1 MNDVKQRNR
10 RRRQRKRSQNHK
22 RSVLAI
28 SAVVLM
34 LTVMVSANSMTLKAK
49 NREYQAQE
57 TELKE
62 QIQAEQ
68 DRKKEIKELEKYVG
82 TDKYVE
88 DVAKEKLGLV
98 HDNEIVFKSK
108 YDYKRRMI
116 SFRKRFLKLFSV
128 MYSEERGPTKLAQ
141 IKEQEI
147 FVNPYVVQ
155 MDKFADSLQHLSKTF
170 LNMEAYKGTLSRE
183 EIDEMFEKVT
193 GNVCAGCERRGECLG
208 EKHSV
213 TYQMMYEILCAAEE
227 YGAELN
233 MELKRRLKRQ
243 CLFAPRFL
251 RESLE
256 EFENAKQILM
266 WNHRLVQARE
276 GYARQLTSFAKMIQ
290 YTTRELDAGIFQDD
304 HLEKRIKAALKKE
317 NVKLLSVV
325 FYMTQQGKY
334 EVHLTVK
341 AMKGRVVLA
350 KDVAF
355 LVGKCIGRTMIP
367 RQGERLVIGEE
378 YGTIACMEGAKF
390 QTLQGV
396 ARIGKGLEEISGD
409 TFLMKDLPGG
419 RKGVALSD
427 GMGSGEEAFRDST
440 MVVEMLEELLEAG
453 FPVETAVQ
461 MMNTALVTGREEVK
475 FCTLDVCLFDLYQG
489 SCEFVKAGASA
500 TFIKRKKEV
509 EKIES
514 TTLPIGVVQNIELDR
529 EERNLESGEYVIMVT
544 DGVMD
549 ALPEGTQEEKI
560 VEFIRET
567 DIVNP
572 TEFARGILSQVL
584 KSSGGMPMDDMT
596 VLVIGIWGLS

>member
-1 MNDVKQRNR
+1 
-10 RRRQRKRSQNHK
+10 
-22 RSVLAI
+22 
-28 SAVVLM
+28 
-34 LTVMVSANSMTLKAK
+34 
-49 NREYQAQE
+49 
-57 TELKE
+57 
-62 QIQAEQ
+62 
-68 DRKKEIKELEKYVG
+68 
-82 TDKYVE
+82 
-88 DVAKEKLGLV
+88 
-98 HDNEIVFKSK
+98 
-108 YDYKRRMI
+108 MI

-128 MYSEERGPTKLAQ
+128 MYSEERGTTKLAQ

-233 MELKRRLKRQ
+233 MELKRKLKRQ

-276 GYARQLTSFAKMIQ
+276 GYARQLTSFAKKIQ

-549 ALPEGTQEEKI
+549 ALPEGAQEEKL

>member
-1 MNDVKQRNR
+1 
-10 RRRQRKRSQNHK
+10 
-22 RSVLAI
+22 
-28 SAVVLM
+28 
-34 LTVMVSANSMTLKAK
+34 
-49 NREYQAQE
+49 
-57 TELKE
+57 
-62 QIQAEQ
+62 
-68 DRKKEIKELEKYVG
+68 
-82 TDKYVE
+82 
-88 DVAKEKLGLV
+88 
-98 HDNEIVFKSK
+98 
-108 YDYKRRMI
+108 MI

-128 MYSEERGPTKLAQ
+128 MYSEERGTTKLAK

-147 FVNPYVVQ
+147 FVNPYVIQ

-251 RESLE
+251 GESLE

-276 GYARQLTSFAKMIQ
+276 LTSFAKMIQ

-549 ALPEGTQEEKI
+549 ALPEGAQEEKL

>member
-1 MNDVKQRNR
+1 
-10 RRRQRKRSQNHK
+10 
-22 RSVLAI
+22 
-28 SAVVLM
+28 
-34 LTVMVSANSMTLKAK
+34 
-49 NREYQAQE
+49 
-57 TELKE
+57 
-62 QIQAEQ
+62 
-68 DRKKEIKELEKYVG
+68 
-82 TDKYVE
+82 
-88 DVAKEKLGLV
+88 
-98 HDNEIVFKSK
+98 
-108 YDYKRRMI
+108 MI

-128 MYSEERGPTKLAQ
+128 MYSEERGTTKLAQ

-233 MELKRRLKRQ
+233 MELKRKLKRQ

-276 GYARQLTSFAKMIQ
+276 GYARQLTSLAKMIQ

-549 ALPEGTQEEKI
+549 TLPEGSQEEKL

>member
-1 MNDVKQRNR
+1 
-10 RRRQRKRSQNHK
+10 
-22 RSVLAI
+22 
-28 SAVVLM
+28 
-34 LTVMVSANSMTLKAK
+34 
-49 NREYQAQE
+49 
-57 TELKE
+57 
-62 QIQAEQ
+62 
-68 DRKKEIKELEKYVG
+68 
-82 TDKYVE
+82 
-88 DVAKEKLGLV
+88 
-98 HDNEIVFKSK
+98 
-108 YDYKRRMI
+108 MI

-128 MYSEERGPTKLAQ
+128 MYSEERGTTKLAQ

-453 FPVETAVQ
+453 FPVNTAIQ
-461 MMNTALVTGREEVK
+461 MMNTALVIGREEVR
-475 FCTLDVCLFDLYQG
+475 FSTVDVSLFDLYDG
-489 SCEFVKAGASA
+489 TCEIVKAGAST
-500 TFIKRKKEV
+500 TFIKRKNKV
-509 EKIES
+509 EMIRS
-514 TTLPIGVVQNIELDR
+514 TSLPIGVLADIETDQEKL
-529 EERNLESGEYVIMVT
+529 ELESGDMVIMVT
-544 DGVMD
+544 DGVLDMLTVGEQD
-549 ALPEGTQEEKI
+549 TIMCTLIEQSSL
-560 VEFIRET
+560 
-567 DIVNP
+567 VNP
-572 TEFARGILSQVL
+572 KEFANYLLGQALEWGQSL
-584 KSSGGMPMDDMT
+584 PGDDMT
-596 VLVIGIWGLS
+596 IIVTGIWKL

>member
-1 MNDVKQRNR
+1 
-10 RRRQRKRSQNHK
+10 
-22 RSVLAI
+22 
-28 SAVVLM
+28 
-34 LTVMVSANSMTLKAK
+34 
-49 NREYQAQE
+49 
-57 TELKE
+57 
-62 QIQAEQ
+62 
-68 DRKKEIKELEKYVG
+68 
-82 TDKYVE
+82 
-88 DVAKEKLGLV
+88 
-98 HDNEIVFKSK
+98 
-108 YDYKRRMI
+108 MI

-128 MYSEERGPTKLAQ
+128 MHSEERGTTKLAQ

-183 EIDEMFEKVT
+183 EIEEMFEKVT

-208 EKHSV
+208 EKRSV
-213 TYQMMYEILCAAEE
+213 TYQMMYEIMCAAEE

-276 GYARQLTSFAKMIQ
+276 GYARQLASFAKMIQ

-317 NVKLLSVV
+317 NVKMLSVV

-367 RQGERLVIGEE
+367 RQGERLVVGEE

-396 ARIGKGLEEISGD
+396 ARIGKGLKEISGD

-453 FPVETAVQ
+453 FPAETAVQ

-544 DGVMD
+544 DGVTD
-549 ALPEGTQEEKI
+549 ALPAGGQEEKL

-584 KSSGGMPMDDMT
+584 KSSGGMPLDDMT
-596 VLVIGIWGLS
+596 VMVIGIWGLS

>member
-1 MNDVKQRNR
+1 M
-10 RRRQRKRSQNHK
+10 
-22 RSVLAI
+22 
-28 SAVVLM
+28 
-34 LTVMVSANSMTLKAK
+34 
-49 NREYQAQE
+49 
-57 TELKE
+57 
-62 QIQAEQ
+62 Q
-68 DRKKEIKELEKYVG
+68 DNLR
-82 TDKYVE
+82 
-88 DVAKEKLGLV
+88 A
-98 HDNEIVFKSK
+98 
-108 YDYKRRMI
+108 
-116 SFRKRFLKLFSV
+116 
-128 MYSEERGPTKLAQ
+128 
-141 IKEQEI
+141 
-147 FVNPYVVQ
+147 
-155 MDKFADSLQHLSKTF
+155 SL
-170 LNMEAYKGTLSRE
+170 
-183 EIDEMFEKVT
+183 
-193 GNVCAGCERRGECLG
+193 
-208 EKHSV
+208 
-213 TYQMMYEILCAAEE
+213 
-227 YGAELN
+227 
-233 MELKRRLKRQ
+233 
-243 CLFAPRFL
+243 
-251 RESLE
+251 
-256 EFENAKQILM
+256 
-266 WNHRLVQARE
+266 
-276 GYARQLTSFAKMIQ
+276 KMIQ

-509 EKIES
+509 EKNYLEGLFRGYYHFDFMIVYLIYNRLEMSKEELINQIIAIIGSDDNFDNQISDYEHVSMSRPEDLIQDRTSFEQMVLYANEMMYKIEN
-514 TTLPIGVVQNIELDR
+514 V
-529 EERNLESGEYVIMVT
+529 RNL
-544 DGVMD
+544 
-549 ALPEGTQEEKI
+549 
-560 VEFIRET
+560 
-567 DIVNP
+567 
-572 TEFARGILSQVL
+572 VL
-584 KSSGGMPMDDMT
+584 NEID
-596 VLVIGIWGLS
+596 

>member
-1 MNDVKQRNR
+1 
-10 RRRQRKRSQNHK
+10 
-22 RSVLAI
+22 
-28 SAVVLM
+28 
-34 LTVMVSANSMTLKAK
+34 
-49 NREYQAQE
+49 
-57 TELKE
+57 
-62 QIQAEQ
+62 
-68 DRKKEIKELEKYVG
+68 
-82 TDKYVE
+82 
-88 DVAKEKLGLV
+88 
-98 HDNEIVFKSK
+98 
-108 YDYKRRMI
+108 MI

-128 MYSEERGPTKLAQ
+128 MYSEERGTTKLAQ

-227 YGAELN
+227 YGAERN

-440 MVVEMLEELLEAG
+440 MVVEMLEELLEALPG
-453 FPVETAVQ
+453 PSPG
-461 MMNTALVTGREEVK
+461 N
-475 FCTLDVCLFDLYQG
+475 QG
-489 SCEFVKAGASA
+489 
-500 TFIKRKKEV
+500 
-509 EKIES
+509 
-514 TTLPIGVVQNIELDR
+514 
-529 EERNLESGEYVIMVT
+529 
-544 DGVMD
+544 
-549 ALPEGTQEEKI
+549 
-560 VEFIRET
+560 
-567 DIVNP
+567 
-572 TEFARGILSQVL
+572 
-584 KSSGGMPMDDMT
+584 
-596 VLVIGIWGLS
+596 

>member
-108 YDYKRRMI
+108 EDYKRRMI

-128 MYSEERGPTKLAQ
+128 MYSEERGTTKLAK

-147 FVNPYVVQ
+147 FVNPYVIQ

-549 ALPEGTQEEKI
+549 ALPEGAQEEKI

-596 VLVIGIWGLS
+596 VLVIGIWCLS

>member
-1 MNDVKQRNR
+1 
-10 RRRQRKRSQNHK
+10 
-22 RSVLAI
+22 
-28 SAVVLM
+28 
-34 LTVMVSANSMTLKAK
+34 
-49 NREYQAQE
+49 
-57 TELKE
+57 
-62 QIQAEQ
+62 
-68 DRKKEIKELEKYVG
+68 
-82 TDKYVE
+82 
-88 DVAKEKLGLV
+88 
-98 HDNEIVFKSK
+98 
-108 YDYKRRMI
+108 MI

-128 MYSEERGPTKLAQ
+128 MYSEERGTTKLAK

-147 FVNPYVVQ
+147 FVNPYVIQ

-233 MELKRRLKRQ
+233 MELKKRLKRQ
-243 CLFAPRFL
+243 CMLAPRFL

-256 EFENAKQILM
+256 VFENAKQILM
-266 WNHRLVQARE
+266 WNHRMLQTRE
-276 GYARQLTSFAKMIQ
+276 GYATQLISFAKMIQ
-290 YTTRELDAGIFQDD
+290 YTTRELDAGIFQDEY
-304 HLEKRIKAALKKE
+304 LEKRIKTALKKE
-317 NVKLLSVV
+317 NVKMLSIV
-325 FYMTQQGKY
+325 FYMTKQGKY

-341 AMKGRVVLA
+341 AVKGRVILA
-350 KDVAF
+350 KDIAF

-549 ALPEGTQEEKI
+549 ALPEGAQEEKL

>member
-1 MNDVKQRNR
+1 
-10 RRRQRKRSQNHK
+10 
-22 RSVLAI
+22 
-28 SAVVLM
+28 
-34 LTVMVSANSMTLKAK
+34 
-49 NREYQAQE
+49 
-57 TELKE
+57 
-62 QIQAEQ
+62 
-68 DRKKEIKELEKYVG
+68 
-82 TDKYVE
+82 
-88 DVAKEKLGLV
+88 
-98 HDNEIVFKSK
+98 
-108 YDYKRRMI
+108 MI

-128 MYSEERGPTKLAQ
+128 MHSEERGTTKLAQ

-183 EIDEMFEKVT
+183 EIEEMFEKVT

-208 EKHSV
+208 EKRSV
-213 TYQMMYEILCAAEE
+213 TYQMMYEIMCAAEE

-276 GYARQLTSFAKMIQ
+276 GYARQLMSFAKMIQ

-317 NVKLLSVV
+317 NVKMLSVV

-367 RQGERLVIGEE
+367 RQGERLVVGEE

-453 FPVETAVQ
+453 FPAETAVQ

-549 ALPEGTQEEKI
+549 ALPAGGQEEKL

-596 VLVIGIWGLS
+596 VMVIGIWGLS

>member
-1 MNDVKQRNR
+1 M
-10 RRRQRKRSQNHK
+10 
-22 RSVLAI
+22 
-28 SAVVLM
+28 
-34 LTVMVSANSMTLKAK
+34 
-49 NREYQAQE
+49 
-57 TELKE
+57 
-62 QIQAEQ
+62 
-68 DRKKEIKELEKYVG
+68 
-82 TDKYVE
+82 
-88 DVAKEKLGLV
+88 
-98 HDNEIVFKSK
+98 
-108 YDYKRRMI
+108 
-116 SFRKRFLKLFSV
+116 
-128 MYSEERGPTKLAQ
+128 
-141 IKEQEI
+141 
-147 FVNPYVVQ
+147 
-155 MDKFADSLQHLSKTF
+155 
-170 LNMEAYKGTLSRE
+170 
-183 EIDEMFEKVT
+183 
-193 GNVCAGCERRGECLG
+193 
-208 EKHSV
+208 
-213 TYQMMYEILCAAEE
+213 
-227 YGAELN
+227 
-233 MELKRRLKRQ
+233 
-243 CLFAPRFL
+243 
-251 RESLE
+251 
-256 EFENAKQILM
+256 
-266 WNHRLVQARE
+266 
-276 GYARQLTSFAKMIQ
+276 
-290 YTTRELDAGIFQDD
+290 
-304 HLEKRIKAALKKE
+304 
-317 NVKLLSVV
+317 KLLSVV

-549 ALPEGTQEEKI
+549 ALPEGSQEEKL

>member
-1 MNDVKQRNR
+1 
-10 RRRQRKRSQNHK
+10 
-22 RSVLAI
+22 
-28 SAVVLM
+28 
-34 LTVMVSANSMTLKAK
+34 
-49 NREYQAQE
+49 
-57 TELKE
+57 
-62 QIQAEQ
+62 
-68 DRKKEIKELEKYVG
+68 
-82 TDKYVE
+82 
-88 DVAKEKLGLV
+88 
-98 HDNEIVFKSK
+98 
-108 YDYKRRMI
+108 MI

-128 MYSEERGPTKLAQ
+128 MYSEERGTTKLAK

-147 FVNPYVVQ
+147 FVNPYVIQ

-276 GYARQLTSFAKMIQ
+276 GYVRQLTSFAKMIQ

-355 LVGKCIGRTMIP
+355 LVGKCIGRTMIL

-544 DGVMD
+544 DGVTD
-549 ALPEGTQEEKI
+549 ALPEGAQEEKI

>member
-1 MNDVKQRNR
+1 
-10 RRRQRKRSQNHK
+10 
-22 RSVLAI
+22 
-28 SAVVLM
+28 
-34 LTVMVSANSMTLKAK
+34 
-49 NREYQAQE
+49 
-57 TELKE
+57 
-62 QIQAEQ
+62 
-68 DRKKEIKELEKYVG
+68 
-82 TDKYVE
+82 
-88 DVAKEKLGLV
+88 
-98 HDNEIVFKSK
+98 
-108 YDYKRRMI
+108 MI

-128 MYSEERGPTKLAQ
+128 MYSEERGTTKLAK

-147 FVNPYVVQ
+147 FVNPYVIQ

-183 EIDEMFEKVT
+183 EIDEMFEKAT

-276 GYARQLTSFAKMIQ
+276 GYARQLTSLAKMIQ

-489 SCEFVKAGASA
+489 SCEFVKAGASS

-549 ALPEGTQEEKI
+549 ALPEGAQEEKL

>member
-1 MNDVKQRNR
+1 
-10 RRRQRKRSQNHK
+10 
-22 RSVLAI
+22 
-28 SAVVLM
+28 
-34 LTVMVSANSMTLKAK
+34 
-49 NREYQAQE
+49 
-57 TELKE
+57 
-62 QIQAEQ
+62 
-68 DRKKEIKELEKYVG
+68 
-82 TDKYVE
+82 
-88 DVAKEKLGLV
+88 
-98 HDNEIVFKSK
+98 
-108 YDYKRRMI
+108 MI

-128 MYSEERGPTKLAQ
+128 MYSEERGTTKLAK

-147 FVNPYVVQ
+147 FVNPYVIQ

-193 GNVCAGCERRGECLG
+193 GNVCVGCERRGECLG

-233 MELKRRLKRQ
+233 MELKKRLKRQ
-243 CLFAPRFL
+243 CMLAPRFL

-256 EFENAKQILM
+256 VFENAKQILM
-266 WNHRLVQARE
+266 WNHRMLQTRE
-276 GYARQLTSFAKMIQ
+276 GYATQLTSFAKMIQ

-549 ALPEGTQEEKI
+549 ALPEGAQEEKL

>member
-1 MNDVKQRNR
+1 
-10 RRRQRKRSQNHK
+10 
-22 RSVLAI
+22 
-28 SAVVLM
+28 
-34 LTVMVSANSMTLKAK
+34 
-49 NREYQAQE
+49 
-57 TELKE
+57 
-62 QIQAEQ
+62 
-68 DRKKEIKELEKYVG
+68 
-82 TDKYVE
+82 
-88 DVAKEKLGLV
+88 
-98 HDNEIVFKSK
+98 
-108 YDYKRRMI
+108 MI

-128 MYSEERGPTKLAQ
+128 MYSEERGTTKLAK

-147 FVNPYVVQ
+147 FVNPYVIQ
-155 MDKFADSLQHLSKTF
+155 IDKFADSLQHLSKTF

-549 ALPEGTQEEKI
+549 ALPEGAQEEKL

-567 DIVNP
+567 GMDAIRTHELALARRFYEGVRDVDGVHVYGDFSSSMRAPVVALNIRNEESSIIADALAEDYTIAVRAGAHCAP
-572 TEFARGILSQVL
+572 RMHKALGTVEQGAVRFSFGYYNTEEETDAAIAAVRELAEQ
-584 KSSGGMPMDDMT
+584 
-596 VLVIGIWGLS
+596 